1 MKALPNDVLL
11 ELIGGAAEPLI
22 VARVDRPDWPVAFCN
37 QAFQEL
43 ASGAPRDG
51 KPFADVIERLLGRE
65 LAVEISEAVR
75 AGQKTTLPVEAK
87 GREFLLSLTPLGDG
101 GPRDA
106 GRFIAA
112 YWRIAAH
119 GVRGSETERALA
131 QANRRI
137 RDLSRDDPVTGLQN
151 ADAFNEILEHDW
163 AVAAREQ
170 TTLTLVAFGFDD
182 FQAYVDVFGQHACD
196 SSLRRVAQVIRRS
209 LRRASDVAARVGGS
223 DGGRIIVLSHGSD
236 EASTRT
242 FAASIGAAVR
252 ELGLHHPRSRISKFV
267 TVSFDIVVASP
278 CDRALTAS
286 ECLTRLLSGDGHRRV
301 EGGGHL
307 TAVPDQ
313 EPGSKI
319 DSSVSAGGGSS
330 TRVSLV
336 SKPNFG

>member
-11 ELIGGAAEPLI
+11 DLIGGSAEPLI

-37 QAFQEL
+37 QAFREL

-65 LAVEISEAVR
+65 LAVEISETVR
-75 AGQKTTLPVEAK
+75 AGQKTTIPVELK
-87 GREFLLSLTPLGDG
+87 SREFLLSLTPLGDEGPG
-101 GPRDA
+101 GA
-106 GRFIAA
+106 GRYIAA
-112 YWRIAAH
+112 YWRVATPGA
-119 GVRGSETERALA
+119 RGGEAERALV

-151 ADAFNEILEHDW
+151 AEAFNEILEHDW

-182 FQAYVDVFGQHACD
+182 FQAYVDVFGQHASD

-223 DGGRIIVLSHGSD
+223 DGGHIVVLSHGSD

-252 ELGLHHPRSRISKFV
+252 ELGLHHPRSRVSKFV
-267 TVSFDIVVASP
+267 TVSFEIAVASP
-278 CDRALTAS
+278 SDRELSAA
-286 ECLTRLLSGDGHRRV
+286 ECLQRLISGEERRRAEACAHLS
-301 EGGGHL
+301 
-307 TAVPDQ
+307 AVPDQ
-313 EPGSKI
+313 DPGSKT
-319 DSSVSAGGGSS
+319 DSSVSGGGSS